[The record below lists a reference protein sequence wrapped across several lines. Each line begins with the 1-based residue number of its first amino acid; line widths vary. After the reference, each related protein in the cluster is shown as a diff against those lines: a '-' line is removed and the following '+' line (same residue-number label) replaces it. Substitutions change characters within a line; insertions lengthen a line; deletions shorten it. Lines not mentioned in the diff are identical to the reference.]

1 MAVYNGGGWDITL
14 KVLDPIDP
22 STYGADPAVLAQRVR
37 ALMAEELL
45 AIQVGRRRLV
55 GGGVGGF
62 ASAHLGAA
70 VLGDAFVELVCVCDV
85 CEHAGDRKGVGG
97 GALALMHVAWRC

>member
-45 AIQVGRRRLV
+45 AIQVGRRGLV